1 MFFADAARF
10 TLPLLLSMGGVK
22 EITMNVEKIVLFLS
36 DEGLSMRQIAKML
49 GISRYRVSC
58 IIRSRANHEK
68 QCAADNQK
76 FGFEILLF

>member
-1 MFFADAARF
+1 
-10 TLPLLLSMGGVK
+10 
-22 EITMNVEKIVLFLS
+22 MNIEKIVLLLN

-68 QCAADNQK
+68 CTADNQK
-76 FGFEILLF
+76 LGYGALFI

>member
-1 MFFADAARF
+1 MKVEGQVL
-10 TLPLLLSMGGVK
+10 TLKAKGY
-22 EITMNVEKIVLFLS
+22 
-36 DEGLSMRQIAKML
+36 SMRQIAKML

-58 IIRSRANHEK
+58 IIRSSANHEK

>member
-1 MFFADAARF
+1 MQIEEKVL
-10 TLPLLLSMGGVK
+10 TLMAKGY
-22 EITMNVEKIVLFLS
+22 
-36 DEGLSMRQIAKML
+36 SMRQIAKML

>member
-1 MFFADAARF
+1 MNIERIV
-10 TLPLLLSMGGVK
+10 LLL
-22 EITMNVEKIVLFLS
+22 N

-68 QCAADNQK
+68 QCIAANQK
-76 FGFEILLF
+76 FGYEILFI

>member
-1 MFFADAARF
+1 M
-10 TLPLLLSMGGVK
+10 K
-22 EITMNVEKIVLFLS
+22 VEELVLALKAK
-36 DEGLSMRQIAKML
+36 GYSMRQIAKIL

-68 QCAADNQK
+68 LCAADNQK